1 MGGGALAQLS
11 LVGQQDLI
19 LHGSSPDVTF
29 WRLQWKKPSMFSME
43 SINQAFQG
51 DATFGRKVICPIT
64 KSGDLLHTCWLQV
77 TLPDL
82 SDYNVDGFT
91 INASADVPG
100 IISARWTSSTTAR
113 VKLIPSTDATP
124 VVRYD
129 VSYNDGS
136 TDTVVAGDDGAT
148 TVMLTG
154 LDTSKTYTVKAR
166 RVTDSGPG
174 AWTSTTMDVISLR
187 WANSMHSLIRT
198 VDLEIGGSRISRHTG
213 TWMEIVSELEL
224 AEDKQK
230 GFNTMIGKYPDYDL
244 YDNSTEG
251 GQTFFIPIQFPF
263 CKHPGLA
270 ILIIALTYSQVNL
283 VFDFREYL
291 ELIKSTVD
299 VSSLL
304 DASGKPPEATIQCY
318 ATFVYLSASER
329 RVFASGKTME
339 YVFQDVQHHGDI
351 PMIVSPQEQPS
362 LSRKLSLDF
371 AHPTAELI
379 WVYNRQSAYNANIAR
394 SEYASKGN
402 DYFNWDAPAGTDIDP
417 VASAVIHVNGHER
430 FSRRIGK
437 YFRLVVPYGHHTR
450 IPVDKKIYCYS
461 FGLLPEEP
469 SVTGSINFSR
479 ADTSHLLVTL
489 DDSFSSGTSS
499 GRLQIFARSWQV
511 LRIQAGLGAVLF
523 ASG

>member
-1 MGGGALAQLS
+1 
-11 LVGQQDLI
+11 
-19 LHGSSPDVTF
+19 
-29 WRLQWKKPSMFSME
+29 MFSME
-43 SINQAFQG
+43 SIQQAFQG

-64 KSGDLLHTCWLQV
+64 KSGDLLHTCFLQV

-82 SDYNVDGFT
+82 SNYGIDGVLA
-91 INASADVPG
+91 ASGDIPG

-113 VKLIPSTDATP
+113 IKLIPSTDSTAVT
-124 VVRYD
+124 RYD

-136 TDTVVAGDDGAT
+136 GDTVVNGADGAT
-148 TVMLTG
+148 TITLTG

-166 RVTDSGPG
+166 RVTANG
-174 AWTSTTMDVISLR
+174 AGTWSSTQEIVSLR
-187 WANSMHSLIRT
+187 WANSMHSLLRT

-213 TWMEIVSELEL
+213 SWMEIVSELEI
-224 AEDKQK
+224 AEDKQT
-230 GFNTMIGKYPDYDL
+230 GLNAMIGKYPSYDL

-251 GQTFFIPIQFPF
+251 GTTFFIPLQFPF

-270 ILIIALTYSQVNL
+270 IPIIALTYSQVNL

-291 ELIKSTVD
+291 EMVKSTVT
-299 VSSLL
+299 VPSLL
-304 DASGKPPEATIQCY
+304 DSAGKTPEATISLY
-318 ATFVYLSASER
+318 ATFVYLSTSER
-329 RVFASGKTME
+329 RVFASGKSLE

-351 PMIVSPQEQPS
+351 PMVVSPQEQPS
-362 LSRKLSLDF
+362 LSRKLNLDF

-379 WVYNRQSAYNANIAR
+379 WVYNRQPAYNAGITRSHYAR
-394 SEYASKGN
+394 DGN
-402 DYFNWDAPAGTDIDP
+402 DYFNWDAPAGADVDP
-417 VASAVIHVNGHER
+417 IESATIHVNGHER

-437 YFRLVVPYGHHTR
+437 YFRLVQPYGHHTR
-450 IPVDKKIYCYS
+450 IPTDKKIYCYS
-461 FGLLPEEP
+461 FALLPEEP

-489 DDSFSSGTSS
+489 DNSFAAGTSS